1 MNKAKWKR
9 RVRQAYGLLS
19 IGIAFV
25 SAVLLWYFNVGVH
38 WRNGFFG
45 YRTLFVVGMAYS
57 FTYWFFAKMYNA
69 HKIGLF
75 RLTQLAFS
83 QMLAFGITDFILFV
97 ASFLWFHNFRKIR
110 PSYFILAFFLQFFVI
125 TGLIFISNRVFARF
139 DEPRKVILIYGSD
152 EYLSLLQKLKAIP
165 YRFKVLGCYGEDS
178 PHWELEKAID
188 AAADVY
194 LCDVSP
200 QKRFRFIRMCE
211 EGHKDYHMSLTLDDI
226 QLLGLEV
233 SHSLDTPLMR
243 TKKVPEMWYYPY
255 VKRLFDIACSL
266 AALVVLSP
274 IMICI
279 ALCIRL
285 EDHGPIFYGQKRL
298 TKDGRVFTIYKFR
311 SMIVD
316 AEGESGARLAS
327 KVDDRITKVGK
338 IIRKLRLDELPQLIN
353 ILKGDMTL
361 VGPRPERPEIAAEYA
376 KDLPAFSQRLKV
388 KAGLT
393 GYAQVY
399 GKYNT
404 TPSDKLK
411 MDLLYISHA
420 CLSLDMQIILYTL
433 KIIFIPE
440 SSEGI

>member
-1 MNKAKWKR
+1 
-9 RVRQAYGLLS
+9 
-19 IGIAFV
+19 
-25 SAVLLWYFNVGVH
+25 
-38 WRNGFFG
+38 
-45 YRTLFVVGMAYS
+45 
-57 FTYWFFAKMYNA
+57 
-69 HKIGLF
+69 
-75 RLTQLAFS
+75 
-83 QMLAFGITDFILFV
+83 
-97 ASFLWFHNFRKIR
+97 
-110 PSYFILAFFLQFFVI
+110 
-125 TGLIFISNRVFARF
+125 
-139 DEPRKVILIYGSD
+139 
-152 EYLSLLQKLKAIP
+152 
-165 YRFKVLGCYGEDS
+165 
-178 PHWELEKAID
+178 
-188 AAADVY
+188 
-194 LCDVSP
+194 
-200 QKRFRFIRMCE
+200 MCE
-211 EGHKDYHMSLTLDDI
+211 EGKKDYHMSLTLDDI

-274 IMICI
+274 IMIFI

-298 TKDGRVFTIYKFR
+298 TKDGWVFTIYKFR

-316 AEGESGARLAS
+316 AEEKSGARLAS
-327 KVDDRITKVGK
+327 KEDDRITSVGK
-338 IIRKLRLDELPQLIN
+338 VIRKLRLDELPQLIN
-353 ILKGDMTL
+353 ILKGDVTL
-361 VGPRPERPEIAAEYA
+361 VGPRPERPEIAAQYQ

-420 CLSLDMQIILYTL
+420 SLNLDMQIILYTL

-440 SSEGI
+440 SSEGV